1 MEPFIYLAIFLT
13 GLLAGYLI
21 KALTARAEIAAL
33 EKAHAHFT
41 ASLKGVAAEALAANN
56 DNFLALAQTAFQK
69 ANETAKG
76 ELELRQRSIHDALK
90 PLKETLERIEKERT
104 QGFAGLKEMV
114 DLLHLTHRD
123 SARETAKLV
132 NALKAPAV
140 RGRWGEMQLRRVV
153 ELAGMLDYCDFE
165 EQVSVSTDAGR
176 LRPDLVI
183 RLSHDR
189 EIVVDAKVSLA
200 AFLSATEQT
209 DEPSRQRKLEDHAQ
223 QIRTHIKRLAAKAYW
238 DQFAKAPDF
247 VVAFLPGETFFTAAL
262 QHDPELIE
270 FGVENR
276 VLVATP
282 TTLIAL
288 LKSAAYGW
296 RQQKLAQNAQ
306 QISDLGKQLYDRLFT
321 FTTHMEGVRAGLEKS
336 NRAYNDAVG
345 SLETR
350 ILPAARKFK
359 DLSAATGND
368 LPIVPP
374 VETALRELRS
384 TDSSTAAGLVP

>member
-1 MEPFIYLAIFLT
+1 MEPFLYLAIFLT
-13 GLLAGYLI
+13 GLLTGYLF

-33 EKAHAHFT
+33 EKANALFT

-114 DLLHLTHRD
+114 DLLHTTHRD

-165 EQVSVSTDAGR
+165 EQVSVATESGR
-176 LRPDLVI
+176 LRPDLII

-209 DEPSRQRKLEDHAQ
+209 DEPARQRKLEEHAQ
-223 QIRTHIKRLAAKAYW
+223 QIRTHIKRLSAKAYW
-238 DQFAKAPDF
+238 DQFTKAPDF
-247 VVAFLPGETFFTAAL
+247 VVAFLPGESFFTSAL

-276 VLVATP
+276 VLIATP

-306 QISDLGKQLYDRLFT
+306 QISDLGKQLYDRLLT

-350 ILPAARKFK
+350 VLPAARKFK
-359 DLSAATGND
+359 DLSAATGDD
-368 LPIVPP
+368 LPTVLPA
-374 VETALRELRS
+374 ETALRELRGANS
-384 TDSSTAAGLVP
+384 TPARLVP

>member
-1 MEPFIYLAIFLT
+1 MEPFLYLAILLI
-13 GLLAGYLI
+13 GVLAGYFLRS
-21 KALTARAEIAAL
+21 LTARAELAAL
-33 EKAHAHFT
+33 EKAHAQFT
-41 ASLKGVAAEALAANN
+41 ASFKGVAADALAANN
-56 DNFLALAQTAFQK
+56 HNFLALAQTAFQK

-76 ELELRQRSIHDALK
+76 ELDLRQQSIHATMK
-90 PLKETLERIEKERT
+90 PLKDALERIEKERT

-114 DLLHLTHRD
+114 DLLQTTHRD

-165 EQVSVSTDAGR
+165 EQVSVSTESGR
-176 LRPDLVI
+176 LRPDLII

-189 EIVVDAKVSLA
+189 EIVVDAKVSLT
-200 AFLSATEQT
+200 AFLAATEQT
-209 DEPSRQRKLEDHAQ
+209 DDAARHRKLEEHAQ

-247 VVAFLPGETFFTAAL
+247 VVAFLPGESFFTAAL

-276 VLVATP
+276 VLIATP

-306 QISDLGKQLYDRLFT
+306 QISDLGKQLYDRLLT
-321 FTTHMEGVRAGLEKS
+321 FTAHMEGVRTGLEKS
-336 NRAYNDAVG
+336 NRAYNEAIG

-350 ILPAARKFK
+350 VLPAARKFK
-359 DLSAATGND
+359 DLSAATGDD
-368 LPIVPP
+368 LPTALP
-374 VETALRELRS
+374 VETALRELRPP
-384 TDSSTAAGLVP
+384 T